1 MPLAGNRMLQS
12 SLESALHEAIP
23 GRMARWPRCRYSCKC
38 KAAKGATRGQLL
50 RGSHATQHRSTGR
63 SHRRR
68 MTARLAACAELLQR
82 FAGLNFAEAVWWR
95 VGAAKAAGEDLNYLG
110 VGGFYIA
117 GGQGIIIIAICQVL
131 HLTLLAGTPG

>member
-1 MPLAGNRMLQS
+1 MSLQ
-12 SLESALHEAIP
+12 LQVQ
-23 GRMARWPRCRYSCKC
+23 GCKGRYSGTTFARQPCHT
-38 KAAKGATRGQLL
+38 A
-50 RGSHATQHRSTGR
+50 SQHRAFAPQAHDCPPCG
-63 SHRRR
+63 
-68 MTARLAACAELLQR
+68 CAELLQR